1 MVCPEIYEQN
11 RPRMCGRL
19 TLNGLYTVC
28 TELNVNIRTFRDEK
42 RPHEKRNSSQK
53 RPHIMNFNI
62 QNRTDIMGYPVYLLQ
77 VRHHA
82 ACVQLS
88 VFHMRRSRGA

>member
-19 TLNGLYTVC
+19 ILNGLYTVC

-62 QNRTDIMGYPVYLLQ
+62 QNRTDIMGYPVCYVLYMLY
-77 VRHHA
+77 VI
-82 ACVQLS
+82 
-88 VFHMRRSRGA
+88 